1 MISFINKILNNKS
14 ISKFFKLLERFI
26 GTNLAYIFY
35 SGSWLIT
42 NKAVDA
48 ILGLLVLI
56 IFAKFASKEVFG
68 TYQYIISV
76 AGLLSIFSLPGID
89 TALVRTVSKGNEK
102 MLTVCFKEKLKWSLV
117 GSIISLF
124 LAIWY
129 FFNQNIQ
136 LSSAFF
142 IVAFF
147 LPLANSLSI
156 FPSFWQGKKRFDIQ
170 SKYSIIYN
178 FLASVFLIISILI
191 FKNNLIFIILS
202 FFIGY
207 TIGGLIFYLQ
217 TLKKISNEKTEIET
231 ISFGKHLTMMLFIG
245 FIASYIDKVMLWQF
259 LGPTSIAIYYLAEK
273 PVLSQKNI
281 KEIKN
286 VILDKFYKLF
296 LITSLVVIIYITVSP
311 IVFKILFKNY
321 TDSILYSQILSLTIL
336 TVPFTLLTASF
347 TAELRKKELY
357 LINFITPISKIISFM
372 LLIPFLGI
380 WGLVIS
386 NLISNA
392 IHNLLTIYFFKRI

>member
-1 MISFINKILNNKS
+1 
-14 ISKFFKLLERFI
+14 
-26 GTNLAYIFY
+26 
-35 SGSWLIT
+35 
-42 NKAVDA
+42 
-48 ILGLLVLI
+48 
-56 IFAKFASKEVFG
+56 
-68 TYQYIISV
+68 
-76 AGLLSIFSLPGID
+76 
-89 TALVRTVSKGNEK
+89 
-102 MLTVCFKEKLKWSLV
+102 
-117 GSIISLF
+117 
-124 LAIWY
+124 
-129 FFNQNIQ
+129 
-136 LSSAFF
+136 
-142 IVAFF
+142 
-147 LPLANSLSI
+147 
-156 FPSFWQGKKRFDIQ
+156 
-170 SKYSIIYN
+170 
-178 FLASVFLIISILI
+178 
-191 FKNNLIFIILS
+191 
-202 FFIGY
+202 
-207 TIGGLIFYLQ
+207 
-217 TLKKISNEKTEIET
+217 
-231 ISFGKHLTMMLFIG
+231 MLFIG

-259 LGPTSIAIYYLAEK
+259 LGPASIAIYYLAEK
-273 PVLSQKNI
+273 PVGKIKDFIPVYNLSLPKLSQKNI

-311 IVFKILFKNY
+311 IVFKILFKTY